1 MEDHDSESGE
11 GRWLHNFLHKINLL
25 WPLPRLVAWGFRL
38 SSSLTAQSA
47 WYLETRI

>member
-1 MEDHDSESGE
+1 MTQNQVREGE
-11 GRWLHNFLHKINLL
+11 GCTIFAQNKFSSG
-25 WPLPRLVAWGFRL
+25 PLPRLVAWCFRL